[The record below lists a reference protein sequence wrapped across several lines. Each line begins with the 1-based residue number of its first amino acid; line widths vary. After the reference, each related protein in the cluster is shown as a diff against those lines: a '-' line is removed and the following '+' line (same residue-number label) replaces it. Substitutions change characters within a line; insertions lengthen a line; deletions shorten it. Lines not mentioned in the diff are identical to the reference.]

1 MPKYKKQNQI
11 KKMRSMRNNKKSNKQ
26 QIKNLLNF
34 DIDEEIKDAE
44 ERLFSDFD
52 FHFPTFHNPLF
63 DDFDIFL
70 DSFKLLD
77 NKKNTNMLK
86 RKRSNNNNSNNNSTF
101 VTKYCCSKI
110 ENNNGKP
117 YEETYESESINQNN
131 DGHKISEKK
140 ELYKNTKKG
149 IQKAAQ
155 QKILDG
161 KGTKTIKE
169 KNINTGALNEKNIVK
184 GMKKNEVENFNKNFN
199 EYKEKV
205 GFKKNYDLLHK
216 MVRPFDNTL
225 QLEEGKTKK
234 ESKPYRR
241 CLTS

>member
-1 MPKYKKQNQI
+1 
-11 KKMRSMRNNKKSNKQ
+11 MRNNRKINKQ
-26 QIKNLLNF
+26 QNKNLFNF
-34 DIDEEIKDAE
+34 DIKEEIE
-44 ERLFSDFD
+44 EPEEKFFTDFD
-52 FHFPTFHNPLF
+52 FHFPTFHNLLF
-63 DDFDIFL
+63 DDFDNFFTPFRLI
-70 DSFKLLD
+70 D
-77 NKKNTNMLK
+77 NKKNSDMLK
-86 RKRSNNNNSNNNSTF
+86 RKRSNNIKNNNNSTY
-101 VTKYCCSKI
+101 VSKYYCSKI

-205 GFKKNYDLLHK
+205 GFKKNYELLHK
-216 MVRPFDNTL
+216 MVTPFDNTMKL
-225 QLEEGKTKK
+225 DEGKDKK
-234 ESKPYRR
+234 ESQPYRR
-241 CLTS
+241 CLTN